1 MHEEYLYKEELLNTF
16 AKDGGLVDNVKL
28 QLRHK
33 IIDKLRKAPV
43 PPQVPI

>member
-16 AKDGGLVDNVKL
+16 AKDGDLVDNVKL

-33 IIDKLRKAPV
+33 IIDKLRSSSAP
-43 PPQVPI
+43 PKVPI

>member
-16 AKDGGLVDNVKL
+16 GKDAELVDNVKL

-33 IIDKLRKAPV
+33 IIDKLRNSSV
-43 PPQVPI
+43 PTHVPI